1 MDSDSQLLRAEI
13 IKIGH
18 PALRQGTR
26 MVPQELFGSP
36 VLYEL
41 IEIMR
46 ATLAGQGVGLAAPQ
60 IAVPLRLF
68 VVEDTEDRMSHLS
81 PEQRRDRCRY
91 PYPFEAIINPTW
103 RATSS
108 RTVIEQEGCLS
119 IPGFRTDVPRYWAIE
134 VEGCR
139 PDGERKHWSVE
150 GWPARIFQHE
160 IDHLDG
166 CLMTDRMLP
175 RTLASA
181 DPHGVG
187 VSSSLLERLGIQIS
201 GELPKDR

>member
-1 MDSDSQLLRAEI
+1 MDFDFRVTPAEI
-13 IKIGH
+13 VKIGH

-26 MVPQELFGSP
+26 MVPQELFGTTA
-36 VLYEL
+36 LYEL
-41 IEIMR
+41 IEVMR

-68 VVEDTEDRMSHLS
+68 VIEDTEDRMSHLS
-81 PEQRRDRCRY
+81 PEQRRVRRRD
-91 PYPFEAIINPTW
+91 PYSFEAIINPTW

-108 RTVIEQEGCLS
+108 HTVIEQEGCLS
-119 IPGFRTDVPRYWAIE
+119 IPGLRADVPRYWKIE
-134 VEGCR
+134 AEGFR
-139 PDGERKHWSVE
+139 PDGGRKRWSVE

-166 CLMTDRMLP
+166 WLLTDRMLP
-175 RTLASA
+175 RTLAST

-187 VSSSLLERLGIQIS
+187 ASSSLLERLG
-201 GELPKDR
+201 LFDL